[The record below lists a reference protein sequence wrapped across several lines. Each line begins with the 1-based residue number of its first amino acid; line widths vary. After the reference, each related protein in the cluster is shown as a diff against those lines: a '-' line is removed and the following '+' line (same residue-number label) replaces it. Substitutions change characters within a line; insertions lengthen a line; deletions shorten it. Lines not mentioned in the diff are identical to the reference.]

1 MPASA
6 SCSSNLSTGVFTSA
20 ASLRMVVC
28 CDIRFPCPLAG
39 AIGPARDGTILLRW
53 RKRDGVA
60 PWWRPAAGT
69 TFFLTLLPPSLADLR
84 HSGRDRERVGE
95 GRRV

>member
-39 AIGPARDGTILLRW
+39 AIGPARGGPILLRW
-53 RKRDGVA
+53 RKRAGVA
-60 PWWRPAAGT
+60 ACWRPADGKT
-69 TFFLTLLPPSLADLR
+69 LLLPLLPPPLDEFQ
-84 HSGRDRERVGE
+84 HPHRERVSVGK
-95 GRRV
+95 RVSV